1 MISSHGGT
9 CQPLITS
16 QEGTRL
22 QLWTKR
28 LEDDPPPVDMG
39 IPPSLP
45 PSLRA
50 QSHHGSSGRGS
61 TTWEQEQG
69 DQKLPWP
76 DGPWNWPN
84 QLWVWRRGAD
94 SSTARL
100 PPATSSAA
108 QSLSQCSVRIKRRV
122 KKRKLSYNQPASK
135 DTKRRRRTK
144 LISQTFSKVSQIHSC
159 LHPSNYRLMSNSTG
173 CCWAF

>member
-1 MISSHGGT
+1 MSASDNITGRNQTATMDKKAWGRPPSCGHGY
-9 CQPLITS
+9 
-16 QEGTRL
+16 
-22 QLWTKR
+22 
-28 LEDDPPPVDMG
+28 
-39 IPPSLP
+39 PSLP

-108 QSLSQCSVRIKRRV
+108 QSLSQCSIRIKRRV

-135 DTKRRRRTK
+135 TRTQEGDHHMLTENNRSSDERFQMCSFIK
-144 LISQTFSKVSQIHSC
+144 HLEWLVSHYCEFLI
-159 LHPSNYRLMSNSTG
+159 
-173 CCWAF
+173 